1 MLIRQEERKLK
12 QAEVPQE
19 LRHVNPLR
27 AEKKEVHSRLK
38 NYALRREQHGG
49 DNEKD

>member
-1 MLIRQEERKLK
+1 MLIRQKERELE
-12 QAEVPQE
+12 QAEVPRE

-27 AEKKEVHSRLK
+27 TEEKEVHSRLK
-38 NYALRREQHGG
+38 NYALRREQYGG